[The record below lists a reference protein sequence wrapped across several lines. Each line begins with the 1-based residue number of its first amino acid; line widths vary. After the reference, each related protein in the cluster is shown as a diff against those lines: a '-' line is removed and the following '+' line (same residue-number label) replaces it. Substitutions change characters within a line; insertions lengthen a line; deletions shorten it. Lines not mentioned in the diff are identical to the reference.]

1 MHAKLADLRGD
12 TTRTMTNNKDVER
25 IYNIDEQNS

>member
-12 TTRTMTNNKDVER
+12 TTRAMTNNKDVER
-25 IYNIDEQNS
+25 IYSIDEQNS